1 MIRVMLVDDHAIVR
15 QGLRK
20 VLGESPGI
28 RVLAEAASV
37 LEALDISAK
46 MDLDVV
52 ILDIGLPG
60 RGGLEA
66 LAGLKANKPALHI
79 VIFSM
84 YSEEQYAIRCF
95 RDGASAFVTK
105 ESPPSELIHA
115 INTVASG
122 RRYITPSI
130 GERMAG
136 LLLDPD
142 TRVPHER
149 LTDRELQVLLGI
161 GAGLGIIEIAGK
173 LSLSPKTVSTYK
185 ARILEKMGMQNTA
198 QLVKYVV
205 EANLSGKP

>member
-28 RVLAEAASV
+28 RVVAEAASV
-37 LEALDISAK
+37 QEALDLAAAK
-46 MDLDVV
+46 EIDIA
-52 ILDIGLPG
+52 ILDIGMPG

-66 LAGLKANKPALHI
+66 LAGLKADRPTLGII
-79 VIFSM
+79 VFSM

-95 RDGASAFVTK
+95 RDGASAYVTK
-105 ESPPSELIHA
+105 ESPPAELIKA
-115 INTVASG
+115 INAVVGG

-142 TRVPHER
+142 TRAPHEK
-149 LTDRELQVLLGI
+149 LTDREYEVLIGI
-161 GAGLGIIEIAGK
+161 GAGLGIVEIAEK
-173 LSLSPKTVSTYK
+173 LCLSPKTVSTYK
-185 ARILEKMGMQNTA
+185 TRVLEKMAMQNSA

-205 EANLSGKP
+205 ETGLKG